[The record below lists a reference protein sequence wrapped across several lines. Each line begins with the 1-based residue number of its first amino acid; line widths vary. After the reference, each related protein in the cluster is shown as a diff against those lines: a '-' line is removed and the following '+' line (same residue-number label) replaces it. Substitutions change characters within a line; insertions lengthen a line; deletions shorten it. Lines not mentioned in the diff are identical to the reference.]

1 MAVARHARQHRP
13 PIPVILMTA
22 YATSETRQD
31 VSRMGGTTY
40 ITKQFANADLLE
52 AVRRAGKPPHA
63 QKAKRRLTEP
73 TRVSGSR
80 TPARSPGTR
89 R

>member
-1 MAVARHARQHRP
+1 MAVARHARQHRL

-31 VSRMGGTTY
+31 VSRMGGTAY
-40 ITKQFANADLLE
+40 ITKPFANADLLDT
-52 AVRRAGKPPHA
+52 VRRAGGPPHA
-63 QKAKRRLTEP
+63 QKRLTEP
-73 TRVSGSR
+73 ARVSGSR